1 MLDIEK
7 YKTKKVILKAD
18 SNGQDEMSFYE
29 LSRWMSLVEA
39 VEVIDK
45 KCQQMGVPDKSNC
58 WVKPIAIQKYVDE
71 RTDGMLFELTNQGN
85 V

>member
-7 YKTKKVILKAD
+7 YKTKKVTLKAD
-18 SNGQDEMSFYE
+18 SNGKDEMSYYE
-29 LSRWMSLVEA
+29 LARWMCLVEA
-39 VEVIDK
+39 VDCIDK
-45 KCQQMGVPDKSNC
+45 KCQQLDVSDKSNI

-71 RTDGMLFELTNQGN
+71 RTEGMLFELTNQGK